1 MKKYIITVEYLGG
14 KKEFLANRVGNNLYY
29 DYESVIGCSVIDIR
43 NKRLIN
49 YKKYIADQRRWS
61 SCEPHKLEITGSNP
75 VSATNHRIN
84 YPMTVRFET
93 DD

>member
-49 YKKYIADQRRWS
+49 YKKYIAD
-61 SCEPHKLEITGSNP
+61 
-75 VSATNHRIN
+75 
-84 YPMTVRFET
+84 
-93 DD
+93 